1 MKISLLCLIISG
13 TVLLNIE
20 NGYTQKVMWQRA
32 KGGTIC
38 YGKMEDHNFV
48 IPPPEIYEQ
57 SKKLRAKTA
66 NFNVTYNGFSAE
78 AQAAFQ
84 KAVDIWETLIISP
97 VTINVVANWTPLGSG
112 VLGSASAGTFHANFD
127 GAQQL
132 NVFYP
137 APLAEKMAG
146 KELNDPTDA
155 DIFANFNSANSAWSY
170 SLDQNVS
177 TPGRY
182 SLVTVV
188 LHELGHGLGFLDSY
202 TVTGNNGVVGLQST
216 GVPVPYD
223 LALENN
229 FGTNLFVGFTSP
241 SAALRDQL
249 ISNNLFYRSP
259 AVVQNNANAPGRVF
273 APTTFSNGS
282 SIAHWDESTF
292 NGTTN
297 ALMTPQVAPN
307 ERIFDPGE
315 LTLSMFRDM
324 GWEFVYINHIR
335 LTDTENTTGPYL
347 IEATFQAD
355 KAPIS
360 APTVVYNNGGSNQEL
375 PMILDVNSGTYKAT
389 IPSAGTASTYQY
401 FIRVNDNS
409 NRTFTEPGKL
419 TRVTTGTVQ
428 NSFQFKTGP
437 DLIKPRIVHTPK
449 AFLIDA
455 ETNLEIEAEVSDNA
469 KINTVKLEYFLNDVA
484 QPTIDLILQ
493 NPQEDSIYQATIN
506 IASLTDGQKLKYRI
520 VATDNAA
527 NSNIGLS
534 PASGY
539 YEINTVG
546 LLPAVTAYQND
557 FEIDVQDYFAQGF
570 TISSPINFTDKAIH
584 SEHPYVDGNGFPGNE
599 RELIY
604 QTKVPV
610 IINSGEATFKFD
622 EIVLVE
628 PGAAGSVFGASNFY
642 DYVIVEGS
650 KDGGL
655 SWTALGPGYD
665 ARDNAVW
672 LSKYNSA
679 ITGNNSTAVG
689 DPSLYQTRTY
699 NLLSKFSAGDQVIF
713 RFRMYIDEIA
723 HGWGWAIDNLK
734 IQIDDTAPVIFHQHI
749 DWVKTGD
756 DLPTLTLKASDANII
771 ESAVLKYEKFNISNP
786 ENIESGT
793 ITFTGELNDE
803 TLSFNNIAAD
813 LQNGDRITYYFE
825 ATDNSGNIGRLPAT
839 GNFLVKVAAPEV
851 INTYNN
857 NFNDNLTSLTDFAGN
872 FFSIQQ
878 PVGFNNSSV
887 QTPHRYL
894 NAFGPD
900 GISDFTLTLLK
911 KIDINE
917 DNPYMNFNEIAI
929 ISTGD
934 IVVIEASKNDGQTWI
949 ALTEEYNA
957 TQQTVWSQAQ
967 TGGANGTSS
976 MYRRKV
982 VKLTKEGEI
991 SANDNIILRFRIRT
1005 NNTGNAWGWAIDD
1018 LGIQD
1023 ITTESPSLLQNELL
1037 IGPNPFNQSLSVLYT
1052 HATEPLEFTITNLN
1066 GANLHQQKFTEQELR
1081 NRTDLNPGDIQPG
1094 IYILKISNGKETV
1107 YRKLIKQ

>member
-1 MKISLLCLIISG
+1 MRKWLGVILMLGLLAESHVILA
-13 TVLLNIE
+13 
-20 NGYTQKVMWQRA
+20 QKVMWQRA
-32 KGGTIC
+32 KGGTVC
-38 YGKMEDHNFV
+38 YGKLEDHNFV
-48 IPPPEIYEQ
+48 MPPPKVYEL
-57 SKKLRAKTA
+57 SKGLRAKTA
-66 NFNVTYNGFSAE
+66 TFNVTYNGFSAE

-97 VTINVVANWTPLGSG
+97 ITINVVANWEPLGSG
-112 VLGSASAGTFHANFD
+112 VLGSATAGTFHANFD

-137 APLAEKMAG
+137 AALAEKMAG
-146 KELNDPTDA
+146 KELNNASDP
-155 DIFANFNSANSAWSY
+155 DIFANFNSSNSAWSY
-170 SLDQNVS
+170 NLNESES

-202 TVTGNNGVVGLQST
+202 SVSGSNGLVGLQGTS
-216 GVPVPYD
+216 VPVPYD
-223 LALENN
+223 LALETG
-229 FGTNLFVGFTSP
+229 FGANLFVGFTSP
-241 SAALRDQL
+241 SASLREQL

-259 AVVQNNANAPGRVF
+259 AVLQNNGNLPAKIF

-282 SIAHWDESTF
+282 SIAHWDETTF
-292 NGTTN
+292 NATEN

-307 ERIFDPGE
+307 ERIFNPGQ
-315 LTLSMFRDM
+315 LTLGLLADM

-389 IPSAGTASTYQY
+389 IPSTGIASTYQY

-409 NRTFTEPGKL
+409 SRTFTEPGKL

-428 NSFQFKTGP
+428 NSFQFKTGT
-437 DLIKPRIVHTPK
+437 DIIKPKIVHSPK

-455 ETNLEIEAEVSDNA
+455 ETDLEIEAQVSDNA
-469 KINTVKLEYFLNDVA
+469 KLSTVKLEYFLNDVA

-527 NSNIGLS
+527 ISNIGLS
-534 PASGY
+534 PATGY

-546 LLPAVTAYQND
+546 LLPAADQYIND
-557 FEIDVQDYFAQGF
+557 FNSNVQDYFSEGF
-570 TISSPINFTDKAIH
+570 TISTPAGFSNGGIH
-584 SEHPYVDGNGFPGNE
+584 SEHPYVDGEGFPNNE

-604 QTKVPV
+604 QIRVPV
-610 IINSGEATFKFD
+610 TIKSNDATLRFD

-628 PGAAGSVFGASNFY
+628 PGAVGSVFGDNNFY

-655 SWTALGPGYD
+655 TWTALGPGYD
-665 ARDNAVW
+665 SRDKTIW
-672 LSKYNSA
+672 LNKYNSA
-679 ITGNNSTAVG
+679 TSGNNSTAVG
-689 DPSLYQTRTY
+689 DPTLFQTRTY
-699 NLLSKFSAGDQVIF
+699 DLLTKFNAGDQVIF
-713 RFRMYIDEIA
+713 RFRMYIDEVA

-734 IQIDDTAPVIFHQHI
+734 IQIDDTPPTILHQHI
-749 DWVKTGD
+749 DWIVGSNP
-756 DLPTLTLKASDANII
+756 LPELKLKSTDNNFVV
-771 ESAVLKYEKFNISNP
+771 SAVLNYEKTSSVFP
-786 ENIESGT
+786 GNIESGS
-793 ITFTGELNDE
+793 ITFSGELNDE
-803 TLSFNNIAAD
+803 TLTFDNIFPN
-813 LQNGDRITYYFE
+813 LSNGDLVNYYFE
-825 ATDNSGNIGRLPAT
+825 VADNSANVNRLPLPQF
-839 GNFLVKVAAPEV
+839 GNFQIKVAALET
-851 INTYNN
+851 INTNNN
-857 NFNDNLTSLTDFAGN
+857 NFNSANSLNDFAGN
-872 FFSIQQ
+872 FFSLQQ
-878 PVGFNNSSV
+878 PNGLTNSSV
-887 QTPHRYL
+887 QTVHPYP
-894 NAFGPD
+894 NGFGLD
-900 GISDFTLTLLK
+900 GSSDFTLTLLK

-917 DNPYMNFNEIAI
+917 DNPYINFNEIAI
-929 ISTGD
+929 INAND
-934 IVVIEASKNDGQTWI
+934 YVVVEASKDDGQTWV
-949 ALTEEYNA
+949 ALTEQYNA
-957 TQQTVWSQAQ
+957 SKETVWTQALNAN
-967 TGGANGTSS
+967 ANGSSS
-976 MYRRKV
+976 MFRRRV

-991 SANDNIILRFRIRT
+991 TSTDNVIIRFRLRS
-1005 NNTGNAWGWAIDD
+1005 NQTGNAWGWAIDD

-1066 GANLHQQKFTEQELR
+1066 GANLHQQKLTEQELR

>member
-1 MKISLLCLIISG
+1 MKKSLLCLIISG
-13 TVLLNIE
+13 IVLFNIE
-20 NGYTQKVMWQRA
+20 TGYTQKVMWQRA

-57 SKKLRAKTA
+57 SKKARTKTA
-66 NFNVTYNGFSAE
+66 NFNVTYIGFSAE

-84 KAVDIWETLIISP
+84 RAVDIWETLLVSP
-97 VTINVVANWTPLGSG
+97 VTINVTANWAPLGSG
-112 VLGSASAGTFHANFD
+112 VLGSATAGTFHANFD

-146 KELNDPTDA
+146 KELNDPTDP
-155 DIFANFNSANSAWSY
+155 DIFASFNSANSAWSF

-229 FGTNLFVGFTSP
+229 AGTNLFVGFTSP

-259 AVVQNNANAPGRVF
+259 AVVQNNGNAPGRVF

-292 NGTTN
+292 NGTPN

-324 GWEFVYINHIR
+324 GWEFVYINHQR

-389 IPSAGTASTYQY
+389 IPSTGIASTYQY

-409 NRTFTEPGKL
+409 SRTFTEPGKL

-428 NSFQFKTGP
+428 NSFQFKTGT
-437 DLIKPRIVHTPK
+437 DIIKPKIVHSPK

-455 ETNLEIEAEVSDNA
+455 ETDLEIEAQVSDNA
-469 KINTVKLEYFLNDVA
+469 KLSTVKLEYFLNDVA

-534 PASGY
+534 PATGY

-546 LLPAVTAYQND
+546 LLPAVDQYIND
-557 FEIDVQDYFAQGF
+557 FNSNVQDYFTEGF
-570 TISSPINFTDKAIH
+570 TISTPAGFSNGGIH
-584 SEHPYVDGNGFPGNE
+584 SEHPYVDGEGFPNNE

-604 QTKVPV
+604 QIRVPV
-610 IINSGEATFKFD
+610 TIKSNDATLRFD

-628 PGAAGSVFGASNFY
+628 PGAVGSVFGDNNFY

-655 SWTALGPGYD
+655 TWTALGPGYD
-665 ARDNAVW
+665 SRDKTIW
-672 LSKYNSA
+672 LNKYNSA
-679 ITGNNSTAVG
+679 TSGNNSTAVG
-689 DPSLYQTRTY
+689 DPTLFQTRTY
-699 NLLSKFSAGDQVIF
+699 DLLTKFNAGDQVIF
-713 RFRMYIDEIA
+713 RFRMYIDEVA

-734 IQIDDTAPVIFHQHI
+734 IQIDDTPPTILHQHL
-749 DWVKTGD
+749 DWIPSGNSGLTLSAIPQDVNQVTSLKLFYKKSNGTAAGYESGELSYTGV
-756 DLPTLTLKASDANII
+756 LNNQTLTFDLD
-771 ESAVLKYEKFNISNP
+771 
-786 ENIESGT
+786 
-793 ITFTGELNDE
+793 
-803 TLSFNNIAAD
+803 FNN
-813 LQNGDRITYYFE
+813 LQNGDSVSYYFLPR
-825 ATDNSGNIGRLPAT
+825 DNSNNLGQILEY
-839 GNFLVKVAAPEV
+839 VARVGTLET
-851 INTYNN
+851 ISTYNN
-857 NFNDNLTSLTDFAGN
+857 NFNAPSITSDFSGN
-872 FFSIQQ
+872 FFSLSQ
-878 PVGFNNSSV
+878 PSGFANLSL
-887 QTPHRYL
+887 QTSHPYP
-894 NAFGPD
+894 NGFGLD
-900 GISDFTLTLLK
+900 GSSDFTLTLLK

-917 DNPYMNFNEIAI
+917 DNPYINFNEIAI
-929 ISTGD
+929 INAND
-934 IVVIEASKNDGQTWI
+934 YVVVEASKDDGQTWV
-949 ALTEEYNA
+949 ALTEQYNA
-957 TQQTVWSQAQ
+957 SKETVWTQALNAN
-967 TGGANGTSS
+967 ANGSSS
-976 MYRRKV
+976 MFRRRV

-991 SANDNIILRFRIRT
+991 TSTDNVIIRFRLRS
-1005 NNTGNAWGWAIDD
+1005 NQTGNAWGWAIDD

-1037 IGPNPFNQSLSVLYT
+1037 IGPNPFNQSLSVQFT